1 MILNLAIEIKSFTEI
16 ISFFYKRKI
25 PTQGENRAMRERYIG
40 TYIMGKHI
48 VKEIGGKTS
57 RLKDENE
64 CHH

>member
-1 MILNLAIEIKSFTEI
+1 
-16 ISFFYKRKI
+16 
-25 PTQGENRAMRERYIG
+25 
-40 TYIMGKHI
+40 MGKHI